1 LRSGGPANWTRS
13 ERHHLAKD
21 QRRRFRVLY
30 AEGLRSGSKTYRL
43 MPSYGAHIAPGEN
56 GKSTMTLLDFSRSRT
71 LRGHPPPSTAVVAPQ
86 STLQRTALG
95 LARTSLVS
103 MGIGIGV
110 LMLRF
115 GLVLMHGVLH

>member
-1 LRSGGPANWTRS
+1 
-13 ERHHLAKD
+13 
-21 QRRRFRVLY
+21 
-30 AEGLRSGSKTYRL
+30 
-43 MPSYGAHIAPGEN
+43 
-56 GKSTMTLLDFSRSRT
+56 MTLSDFSRSRT